1 MLETVF
7 VLSLF
12 TVYIALWR
20 IKQVNLI
27 RQTGIDL
34 QVLEKSQSNV
44 QLYFSVY
51 TEIMTFYG
59 AVAILLLTL
68 NVQFGSLFTRVTQ
81 ISSLPFDI
89 AGLVIGLAGLSLCL
103 YAQTKMGTSWRVG
116 IDEQSGTSLVTTGL
130 YSYIRNPTYVGLF
143 FFNLGLWVIW
153 PTWAM
158 FLLNLLFIFFLEVQV
173 RSEEDFLSA
182 THGEEYLS
190 YKKRTKRYI
199 PYIY

>member
-1 MLETVF
+1 METLFVFILF
-7 VLSLF
+7 VLY
-12 TVYIALWR
+12 VVLWR
-20 IKQVNLI
+20 IKQVNQI
-27 RQTGIDL
+27 KQTGNDP
-34 QVLEKSQSNV
+34 QVMEKSHSNV
-44 QLYFSVY
+44 QVYFGVY
-51 TEIMTFYG
+51 TKIMTMYG
-59 AVAILLLTL
+59 VLIIVLLTM
-68 NVQFGSLFTRVTQ
+68 NIQFGSLFTRVTH

-116 IDEQSGTSLVTTGL
+116 IDEQSATSLVTTGL
-130 YSYIRNPTYVGLF
+130 YAYIRNPTYVGLF
-143 FFNLGLWVIW
+143 FFNLGLWIIW

-158 FLLNLLFIFFLEVQV
+158 FLLNLLFILFLEVQV
-173 RSEEDFLSA
+173 RCEEDFLTT